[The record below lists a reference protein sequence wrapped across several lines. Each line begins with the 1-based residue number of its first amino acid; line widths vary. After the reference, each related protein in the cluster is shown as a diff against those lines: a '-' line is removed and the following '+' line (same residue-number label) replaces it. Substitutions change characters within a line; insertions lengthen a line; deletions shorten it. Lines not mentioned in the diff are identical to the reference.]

1 MDLMLQSAKGVDIMP
16 IAPTDVDMA
25 FGVGK
30 DPENDMEITMPDSA
44 PKIERGMYVY
54 CEGTAYGGMLTGIA
68 SDDGLTWHGRTW
80 FGLLA
85 SKVLVPDG
93 GVGSLTVSGNA
104 NDVLRSLISRTGLTA
119 CFKVNAAKS
128 TLTVKSHTFDKY
140 QDALNGIVSMLSKVG
155 GKLRIVHD
163 GDKPV
168 LSAVQAKDWSKDEAF
183 DADQVDVAIDMDYL
197 PVNHL
202 VGRGEGQDGER
213 VNVELYMDDSGA
225 VSTTKQTL
233 KGVLDNSEYYNY
245 SSADK
250 AKLIEDGTKKLQ
262 EYWADAHSVSVALDA
277 SLDLYDVGD
286 TVGGTDAKT
295 GIFASAKVT
304 KKIVKMDERGS
315 VTVQYETGAI

>member
-1 MDLMLQSAKGVDIMP
+1 MDLMLQTAKGVDIMP

-30 DPENDMEITMPDSA
+30 DPENDMELTMPDGS
-44 PKIERGMYVY
+44 PKMERGMYVY

-104 NDVLRSLISRTGLTA
+104 NDVLRSLVSRIGLTA

-140 QDALNGIVSMLSKVG
+140 QDALNGIVAMLSKVG

-163 GDKPV
+163 GTKPV
-168 LSAVQAKDWSKDEAF
+168 LSAV
-183 DADQVDVAIDMDYL
+183 
-197 PVNHL
+197 
-202 VGRGEGQDGER
+202 
-213 VNVELYMDDSGA
+213 
-225 VSTTKQTL
+225 
-233 KGVLDNSEYYNY
+233 
-245 SSADK
+245 
-250 AKLIEDGTKKLQ
+250 
-262 EYWADAHSVSVALDA
+262 
-277 SLDLYDVGD
+277 
-286 TVGGTDAKT
+286 
-295 GIFASAKVT
+295 
-304 KKIVKMDERGS
+304 
-315 VTVQYETGAI
+315 

>member
-1 MDLMLQSAKGVDIMP
+1 MDVMLQSAKGVDLMALDPMSI
-16 IAPTDVDMA
+16 DMA
-25 FGVGK
+25 YGVGD
-30 DPENDMEITMPDSA
+30 DPENDMEIVMPERA
-44 PKIERGMYVY
+44 PKMERGMFVY
-54 CEGTAYGGMLTGIA
+54 MEGTAYGGMLTGISSSNGIA
-68 SDDGLTWHGRTW
+68 WHGRTW

-85 SKVLVPDG
+85 SRVLVPDG

-104 NDVLRSLISRTGLTA
+104 NDVLRSLMSRTSLGSV
-119 CFKVNAAKS
+119 FKVNSSKS
-128 TLTVKSHTFDKY
+128 TLTIKSHTFDKY
-140 QDALNGIVSMLSKVG
+140 QDALNGITEMLAKVG

-183 DADQVDVAIDMDYL
+183 DSDQVDVTIDMDYL

-225 VSTTKQTL
+225 VSTTKQAL
-233 KGVLDNSEYYNY
+233 KGALENAEYYNY
-245 SSADK
+245 TSADK
-250 AKLIEDGTKKLQ
+250 ETLIKDGTKRLK
-262 EYWADAHSVSVALDA
+262 EYWEDAHKVSIALDA
-277 SLDLYDVGD
+277 DLDLYDIGD
-286 TVGGTDAKT
+286 TVGGTDPMT

-304 KKIVKMDERGS
+304 KKIVKMDDRGT